1 MTGRVSV
8 ELDLRWAAE
17 KDTGDV
23 ATLVG
28 VMVAMDEFVEALEED
43 RSSWLSAVT

>member
-1 MTGRVSV
+1 M

-17 KDTGDV
+17 EDTGDAL